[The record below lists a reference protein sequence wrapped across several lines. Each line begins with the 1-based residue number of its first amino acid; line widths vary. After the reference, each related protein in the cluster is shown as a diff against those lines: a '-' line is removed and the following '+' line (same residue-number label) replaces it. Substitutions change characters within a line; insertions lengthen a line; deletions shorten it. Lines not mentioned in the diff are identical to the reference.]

1 MSQGYSVRLHRLNAA
16 ADIALVGVRLGRLCL
31 ERDISVT
38 EAATALQVSRQTLYN
53 WFCAKSVPSPA
64 FRARVEEY
72 ISNLG

>member
-31 ERDISVT
+31 EKDIPVT
-38 EAATALQVSRQTLYN
+38 ETAAALQVSRQTVYN

-64 FRARVEEY
+64 LRARVEEY